1 MDVVMDRGRVTFKSA
16 SPGPLIVGIGGT
28 ARPNSSTERLLRLA
42 LLEAEGAGARTRL
55 FAADKLELPPYDPVG
70 HALDA
75 SPASELIDALAVAA
89 GVVIASPG
97 YHGGISG
104 QLKNAIDYI
113 EDLREADPPYLEGR
127 AVGIIV
133 CASGWQA
140 TATTL
145 ASIRSV
151 VHALRGWPTPLG
163 VAVNSGSIEYDDH
176 GVPAGPLRDQVRIM
190 IEQVVGFVT
199 GSLAGSAAGFRA
211 ETVDR

>member
-1 MDVVMDRGRVTFKSA
+1 MVRLDGGASA
-16 SPGPLIVGIGGT
+16 PLIVGIGGT
-28 ARPNSSTERLLRLA
+28 ARPNSSTERLLRVALA
-42 LLEAEGAGARTRL
+42 DAEAAGARTRL
-55 FAADKLELPPYDPVG
+55 FAADALDLPPYDPSRHPTPV
-70 HALDA
+70 
-75 SPASELIDALAVAA
+75 SPARELIETLAVSA

-113 EDLREADPPYLEGR
+113 EDLREAEIPYLEGR

-140 TATTL
+140 TSTTL

-163 VAVNSGSIEYDDH
+163 VAVNSGAVE
-176 GVPAGPLRDQVRIM
+176 
-190 IEQVVGFVT
+190 
-199 GSLAGSAAGFRA
+199 
-211 ETVDR
+211 

>member
-1 MDVVMDRGRVTFKSA
+1 MVRLDGGSFA
-16 SPGPLIVGIGGT
+16 PLIVGIGGT

-42 LLEAEGAGARTRL
+42 LADAEAAGARTRL
-55 FAADKLELPPYDPVG
+55 FAADALDLPPYDPAG
-70 HALDA
+70 HPVSA
-75 SPASELIDALAVAA
+75 SPARELIDALAVSA

-113 EDLREADPPYLEGR
+113 EDLREADIPYLEGR

-140 TATTL
+140 TSTTL

-163 VAVNSGSIEYDDH
+163 VAVNSGAVEYDED
-176 GVPAGPLRDQVRIM
+176 GLPVGPVRDQLRIM
-190 IEQVVGFVT
+190 VDQVVGFATGCLPRVT
-199 GSLAGSAAGFRA
+199 AA
-211 ETVDR
+211 DR

>member
-1 MDVVMDRGRVTFKSA
+1 MDHGSLMLKSA
-16 SPGPLIVGIGGT
+16 SSDPLIVGIGGT

-42 LLEAEGAGARTRL
+42 LVDAERAGARTRL
-55 FAADKLELPPYDPVG
+55 FTADKLELPPYDPAR
-70 HALDA
+70 HEESA
-75 SPASELIDALAVAA
+75 SPAGELIDALAVSA

-176 GVPAGPLRDQVRIM
+176 GVPLGPVRDQVRIM
-190 IEQVVGFVT
+190 VEQVVGFVT
-199 GSLAGSAAGFRA
+199 ASLPRTAAGVRRHYA
-211 ETVDR
+211 

>member
-1 MDVVMDRGRVTFKSA
+1 MVRLDGGSSA
-16 SPGPLIVGIGGT
+16 PLIVGIGGT
-28 ARPNSSTERLLRLA
+28 ARPNSSTERLLRVALA
-42 LLEAEGAGARTRL
+42 DAEAAGARTRL
-55 FAADKLELPPYDPVG
+55 FAADALDLPPYDPAG
-70 HALDA
+70 HPASA
-75 SPASELIDALAVAA
+75 SPARELIDALAISS

-113 EDLREADPPYLEGR
+113 EDLREADIPYLEGR

-140 TATTL
+140 TSTTL

-163 VAVNSGSIEYDDH
+163 VAVNSGAVEYDED
-176 GVPAGPLRDQVRIM
+176 GLPVGPVRDQLRIM
-190 IEQVVGFVT
+190 VDQVVGFAT
-199 GSLAGSAAGFRA
+199 GCLPRATAA
-211 ETVDR
+211 DRYERIT